1 LRDCRGLE
9 TGECRHRREMS
20 PLYLTEQWALI
31 VYWTLLSLWVLS
43 ELLVFA
49 THVSG
54 SAERGQD
61 RFSGVALVAGVLLAI
76 SLGSR
81 LARDVPG
88 AAIEPGTLAVFWVG
102 MLIGL
107 AGIALRW
114 YAIRSLGRF
123 FRMRVMT
130 VPDQVVIES
139 GPYALVRHPS
149 YTGALMTVLGVIL
162 CSTNW
167 LAVACFLIALPGF
180 AYRIGV
186 EERALVGALGD
197 PYRDYM
203 RRTKRL
209 IPYLL

>member
-1 LRDCRGLE
+1 L
-9 TGECRHRREMS
+9 S

-31 VYWTLLSLWVLS
+31 VYWTLLSVWVLS

-49 THVSG
+49 THVSRSG
-54 SAERGQD
+54 DWRQD
-61 RFSGVALVAGVLLAI
+61 RFSGVAVIAGVLVTI

-81 LARDVPG
+81 LARGVPEM
-88 AAIEPGTLAVFWVG
+88 AIVTSVPLFWAGV
-102 MLIGL
+102 LIGL

-130 VPDQVVIES
+130 VPGQVVVES

-149 YTGALMTVLGVIL
+149 YTGALITLLGVLL

-167 LAVACFLIALPGF
+167 LTLACFLIALPGF
-180 AYRIGV
+180 AYRIVV
-186 EERALVGALGD
+186 EERALVKALGD

>member
-1 LRDCRGLE
+1 
-9 TGECRHRREMS
+9 MS

-31 VYWTLLSLWVLS
+31 AYWALLSVWVLS

-54 SAERGQD
+54 PAERGQD

-81 LARDVPG
+81 LARGVPE
-88 AAIEPGTLAVFWVG
+88 AAIEPGAVAVFWLGVVLG
-102 MLIGL
+102 F

-114 YAIRSLGRF
+114 YAVRSLGRF

-130 VPDQVVIES
+130 VPDQVVVES
-139 GPYALVRHPS
+139 GPYALMRHPS
-149 YTGALMTVLGVIL
+149 YTGALMTVLGVML

-167 LAVACFLIALPGF
+167 LTLACFLIALPGF
-180 AYRIGV
+180 AYRIMV

>member
-1 LRDCRGLE
+1 
-9 TGECRHRREMS
+9 MS

-31 VYWTLLSLWVLS
+31 VYWSLLSVWVLS

-49 THVSG
+49 THVTRSG
-54 SAERGQD
+54 DPRQD
-61 RFSGVALVAGVLLAI
+61 RFSGVAVVAGVVVAI

-81 LARDVPG
+81 LARDVPEL
-88 AAIEPGTLAVFWVG
+88 AIATAGLPLFWVG
-102 MLIGL
+102 VAIGL

-130 VPDQVVIES
+130 VPDQVVVES

-149 YTGALMTVLGVIL
+149 YTGALMTVLGVL
-162 CSTNW
+162 VCSTNW
-167 LAVACFLIALPGF
+167 LALACFLIALPGF
-180 AYRIGV
+180 AYRIRV
-186 EERALVGALGD
+186 EERALVAALGD

>member
-1 LRDCRGLE
+1 MGVSSAIH
-9 TGECRHRREMS
+9 TPVSAHWREVS

-31 VYWTLLSLWVLS
+31 VYWALQSVWVLS

-49 THVSG
+49 THLSG
-54 SAERGQD
+54 TPERGQD

-76 SLGSR
+76 TLGSK
-81 LARDVPG
+81 LGRDVPQ
-88 AAIEPGTLAVFWVG
+88 AAISPGTVYVFWFGVA
-102 MLIGL
+102 LGL
-107 AGIALRW
+107 AGIAVRW
-114 YAIRSLGRF
+114 YAIQSLGRF

-130 VPDQVVIES
+130 VPDQVVVER

-149 YTGALMTVLGVIL
+149 YTGALMTVLGVML

-167 LAVACFLIALPGF
+167 LTLACFVIALPGF
-180 AYRIGV
+180 AYRLRV
-186 EERALVGALGD
+186 QERALVAALGD